1 MKIHIALEY
10 EPSDD
15 EDVSAEGALPHN
27 KYAEPCGIPPT
38 LTIHCDSGAVI
49 LGIENAQASFS
60 VNSLNLSLNGVSES
74 LPPDTSLATGEQ
86 NASVLQTQPSGESSS
101 ADEQESAS

>member
-1 MKIHIALEY
+1 MKIHVMLQY
-10 EPSDD
+10 EPEDD
-15 EDVSAEGALPHN
+15 VDVSAEGAQPHN
-27 KYAEPCGIPPT
+27 KYAEPCGVPPT
-38 LTIHCDSGAVI
+38 LTIHCDSGTVI

-74 LPPDTSLATGEQ
+74 LPPEDSLE
-86 NASVLQTQPSGESSS
+86 VLQANKPISGESSS